1 MNFALFFRFSTIY
14 LLFASICLADQFDY
28 KDIYEQLEILRTATS
43 ERDAEKA
50 HSNILK
56 QKEFGKND
64 KRDSIYAEAHFLYG
78 MSLYRNFVSLSINKS
93 STYSA
98 KEFLLSKTQAFA
110 KSSVWLAKSAEM
122 KIPIYTLS
130 SAYYIGSGFLEL
142 TNTVRNM
149 PILTDNKTGIILS
162 KMKILESLFQYFNK
176 AEKYYKGILEDQAL
190 VNTKSLY
197 VDSTK
202 VQFSKVL
209 YLKGYNFE
217 EIDAL
222 HSELMKIKVDDSEVG
237 QMVKY
242 MQNEYQNAK
251 IRALE
256 CYTEG
261 IKRCENYYITPNQS
275 GYYRNMK
282 SKVTQ

>member
-1 MNFALFFRFSTIY
+1 MNFALFSRFSTIY
-14 LLFASICLADQFDY
+14 LLFTPFCFADQFDY
-28 KDIYEQLEILRTATS
+28 KYINEQFEVLRTSTS

-50 HSNILK
+50 HDNILK
-56 QKEFGKND
+56 QKELEKND
-64 KRDSIYAEAHFLYG
+64 KKDSIYAEAHFLYG
-78 MSLYRNFVSLSINKS
+78 MCLYRDFISLSINKNS
-93 STYSA
+93 NYSG
-98 KEFLLSKTQAFA
+98 KEFLESKTKAFA
-110 KSSVWLAKSAEM
+110 KSSTWFAKSAEM
-122 KIPIYTLS
+122 KIPVFTLS

-149 PILTDNKTGIILS
+149 PILTENNTGVILS

-197 VDSTK
+197 VDSTR

-209 YLKGYNFE
+209 YLKGNNFE
-217 EIDAL
+217 EIDTL
-222 HSELMKIKVDDSEVG
+222 HSELMKIEADYSEGG

-242 MQNEYQNAK
+242 MLDEYQNAK
-251 IRALE
+251 IRALD

-261 IKRCENYYITPNQS
+261 IKRCESYNITPNQS
-275 GYYRNMK
+275 EYYRNMI
-282 SKVTQ
+282 SKVKR